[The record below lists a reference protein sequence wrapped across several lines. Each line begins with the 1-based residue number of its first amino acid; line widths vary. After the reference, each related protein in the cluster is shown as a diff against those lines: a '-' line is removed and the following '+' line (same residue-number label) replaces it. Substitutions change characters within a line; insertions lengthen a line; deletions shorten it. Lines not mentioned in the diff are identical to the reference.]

1 MPTVSAI
8 PKQEGKNHTGYK
20 KLYACPE
27 VDVSAIPAA
36 STGDVASAITMVTA
50 KVFYE
55 LPIDPE
61 AGAFLTTEE
70 PEAEGS
76 TGDMYTVTAFLAGQS
91 AAQRAAAESW
101 DGVYCI
107 LIGERMDG
115 VHEIIGEVG
124 RGIRLRRN
132 FENAGKP
139 GSRVGLALQ
148 GSMDFTHLPYEYSDG
163 TIAT

>member
-1 MPTVSAI
+1 MPTVTAI
-8 PKQEGKNHTGYK
+8 PLIEGKNHPGWK
-20 KLYACPE
+20 KLYAAPA
-27 VDVSAIPAA
+27 VDVETIPAP
-36 STGDVASAITMVTA
+36 SSGDVATAITMVST
-50 KVFYE
+50 KVFTE

-61 AGAFLTTEE
+61 AGAFLATEE

-107 LIGERMDG
+107 LIGIRHDD
-115 VHEIIGEVG
+115 VAEIIGEVG

-132 FENAGKP
+132 FENAGKA

-148 GSMDFTHLPYEYSDG
+148 GSMDYSHLPYEYSDG